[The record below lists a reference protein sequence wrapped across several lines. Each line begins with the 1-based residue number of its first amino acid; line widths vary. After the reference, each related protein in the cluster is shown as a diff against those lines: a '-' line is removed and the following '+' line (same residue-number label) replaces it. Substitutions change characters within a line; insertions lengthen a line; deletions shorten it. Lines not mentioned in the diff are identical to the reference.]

1 MPCPTRWNMIYSALL
16 WKLILLFTNS
26 LYMESLVIA
35 QFGCNVVS
43 CLSQCRDGCSAWC
56 WLIQPYPNPI
66 RPGYYL
72 SLEFIFHI
80 LPTSFFHSFTQQA
93 VFLHPPFLSPH
104 ENQTTKKVVTRITQ
118 SVLTFTQ
125 LYLTKMSNF
134 ELLFKWLDIKLKLHI
149 LALPQITSL
158 MPKWDRDRLH
168 AL

>member
-1 MPCPTRWNMIYSALL
+1 MPCPTRWNMIYAALL

-80 LPTSFFHSFTQQA
+80 LLTSFFHSFTQQA
-93 VFLHPPFLSPH
+93 VFLQPPFLSPPPRKPNSKRSCH
-104 ENQTTKKVVTRITQ
+104 TDH
-118 SVLTFTQ
+118 SVLTFTNFICQ
-125 LYLTKMSNF
+125 RCDTFLRKMAR
-134 ELLFKWLDIKLKLHI
+134 KHI
-149 LALPQITSL
+149 LPPPEIHQITC
-158 MPKWDRDRLH
+158 H
-168 AL
+168 